1 MASIHHSFPTVTV
14 VYLRQRF
21 QRTGKHGCELESRC
35 HACGCGFIPVVT
47 MLCLCFMALCWRLGF
62 YVCVYGIIPVVMAL
76 CRRLLRLRLWCLW
89 LYICSYGVMPAF
101 MVLHPQLGLY
111 TYVYGF
117 MPAVM
122 ALCLRLQC
130 YAGDEGSTELYICS
144 LWCYA
149 RGYGFMPA
157 TKVRVTTQAGW
168 GCSL

>member
-1 MASIHHSFPTVTV
+1 MASTHHSFPTVTV

-21 QRTGKHGCELESRC
+21 QRTGRHGYELESRC

-47 MLCLCFMALCWRLGF
+47 MLCLCFMALRWRLGF
-62 YVCVYGIIPVVMAL
+62 HVCVYGIIPVVMAL
-76 CRRLLRLRLWCLW
+76 CQQL
-89 LYICSYGVMPAF
+89 YGVMPAF

-117 MPAVM
+117 VPAVM

-130 YAGDEGSTELYICS
+130 YAALHLQFTVLCQH

>member
-1 MASIHHSFPTVTV
+1 MASTHHSFPTW
-14 VYLRQRF
+14 F
-21 QRTGKHGCELESRC
+21 QLTGRHGYELESRC

-47 MLCLCFMALCWRLGF
+47 MLSLCFMVLRWRLGF

-76 CRRLLRLRLWCLW
+76 CWQLLRLRLWCLW
-89 LYICSYGVMPAF
+89 LYICSYGVMP
-101 MVLHPQLGLY
+101 GLY
-111 TYVYGF
+111 IYVYGF
-117 MPAVM
+117 IPAVM

-130 YAGDEGSTELYICS
+130 YAALHLQFTVLCQH

-157 TKVRVTTQAGW
+157 TKVHVTTQAGW